1 MGKPINVNGAPV
13 APGRPNNAIELA
25 RALGDSAKLPTK
37 QLTDTPALIAQE
49 QDMLVKCESAIENL
63 RFAFWAAGKALQ
75 VVRDARLYRAQFET
89 FEDYTQ
95 ARWDITPQYAGK
107 LIRTWRV
114 AEALF
119 QARPGGGLETVVS
132 TKLGYGHA
140 WALVPLVEK
149 HSVQAA
155 VYLYLGLVKAKG
167 ASVTAAL
174 VQGAVEALPEEA
186 AGHKAKTE
194 EAVISYLASP
204 EDEARSTPATD
215 PAKTVRALSKA
226 ARTFDA
232 SALQA
237 ALEHDPKRARNA
249 VKSLIEVLSSVS
261 GVTVTF
267 LESETEAEEGEL
279 EGGVAD
285 VSEDPEESSP
295 ETEAADASAAA
306 SAA

>member
-1 MGKPINVNGAPV
+1 MGKAINVGGAPI

-25 RALGDSAKLPTK
+25 RALGDSSKLPTK

-89 FEDYTQ
+89 FEEYTQ

-119 QARPGGGLETVVS
+119 QARSGGGLETIVS

-140 WALVPLVEK
+140 WALVPLVED

-155 VYLYLGLVKAKG
+155 VYLYLALVKTEGAK
-167 ASVTAAL
+167 VTAAH
-174 VQGAVEALPEEA
+174 VQGAVEALPDAA

-194 EAVISYLASP
+194 EAVIAYLASLQ
-204 EDEARSTPATD
+204 DETSSAPPTD
-215 PAKTVRALSKA
+215 PAKAARALSKA
-226 ARTFDA
+226 AKTFNTDTV
-232 SALQA
+232 QA
-237 ALEHDPKRARNA
+237 ALEHDPKRARTA
-249 VKSLIEVLSSVS
+249 VRSLIEVLSSVS
-261 GVTVTF
+261 GVSVTF
-267 LESETEAEEGEL
+267 LEDE
-279 EGGVAD
+279 
-285 VSEDPEESSP
+285 P
-295 ETEAADASAAA
+295 ETKAAELDAGTTDTSADASSEESPESEAAAAA

>member
-1 MGKPINVNGAPV
+1 MGKAINVGGAPV
-13 APGRPNNAIELA
+13 APGRPDNAIELA
-25 RALGDSAKLPTK
+25 RALGDSAKLPTN

-75 VVRDARLYRAQFET
+75 VVRDARLYRAKFET
-89 FEDYTQ
+89 FEEYTQ

-119 QARPGGGLETVVS
+119 QARSGGGLETIVS

-140 WALVPLVEK
+140 WALVPLVEE

-174 VQGAVEALPEEA
+174 VQGAVEALPEAA
-186 AGHKAKTE
+186 AGRKTKTE
-194 EAVISYLASP
+194 EAVIAYLASL
-204 EDEARSTPATD
+204 EDETRSTPQTD
-215 PAKTVRALSKA
+215 PAKSVRALSKA
-226 ARTFDA
+226 ARAFDA
-232 SALQA
+232 STVQA
-237 ALEHDPKRARNA
+237 ALEHDPKRARTA

-261 GVTVTF
+261 GVKVTF
-267 LESETEAEEGEL
+267 LENENENDAEDVKRSKGE
-279 EGGVAD
+279 D
-285 VSEDPEESSP
+285 
-295 ETEAADASAAA
+295 AAA
-306 SAA
+306 STA

>member
-1 MGKPINVNGAPV
+1 MGKAINVGGAPI

-75 VVRDARLYRAQFET
+75 VVRDARLYRAQFKT
-89 FEDYTQ
+89 FEEYTQ

-119 QARPGGGLETVVS
+119 QARPGGGLETIVS

-149 HSVQAA
+149 HGVQAA

-167 ASVTAAL
+167 AGVTAAL

-186 AGHKAKTE
+186 AGHKGKTE
-194 EAVISYLASP
+194 EAVIAYLASQ
-204 EDEARSTPATD
+204 EHKTRSTPAAD

-226 ARTFDA
+226 ARTFDTG
-232 SALQA
+232 ALQA
-237 ALEHDPKRARNA
+237 ALEHDPKRARTA

-261 GVTVTF
+261 GVRVTF
-267 LESETEAEEGEL
+267 LESETDAEGGEL

-295 ETEAADASAAA
+295 EAEAADAAA